1 MDAKDKEI
9 LREIITELT
18 VSISK
23 IENRLDDFIKDFYD
37 MLENSIPE
45 QGAIMEIDDG
55 YQIMFSASIIKEMEK
70 IIGEKPLL
78 MGLT

>member
-23 IENRLDDFIKDFYD
+23 IENKVDEFLKDFYD
-37 MLENSIPE
+37 MLESSIPE

-55 YQIMFSASIIKEMEK
+55 YQIMFSASVMKEMEK

>member
-9 LREIITELT
+9 LREIITELS

-23 IENRLDDFIKDFYD
+23 IENKVDEFLKDFYD
-37 MLENSIPE
+37 MLESSIPE

-55 YQIMFSASIIKEMEK
+55 YQIMFSASVMKEMEK

>member
-1 MDAKDKEI
+1 
-9 LREIITELT
+9 
-18 VSISK
+18 
-23 IENRLDDFIKDFYD
+23 

-55 YQIMFSASIIKEMEK
+55 YQIMFSASIMKEMEK

>member
-23 IENRLDDFIKDFYD
+23 IENKVDQFIKDFYD
-37 MLENSIPE
+37 MLESSIPE
-45 QGAIMEIDDG
+45 QGAIMQIDDG
-55 YQIMFSASIIKEMEK
+55 YQIMFSASIMKEMEK

>member
-9 LREIITELT
+9 LREIITELS

-23 IENRLDDFIKDFYD
+23 IENKVDQFLKDFYD
-37 MLENSIPE
+37 MLESSIPE

-55 YQIMFSASIIKEMEK
+55 YQIMFSASVMKEMEK

>member
-23 IENRLDDFIKDFYD
+23 IENKVDEFLKDFYD
-37 MLENSIPE
+37 MLESSIPE

-55 YQIMFSASIIKEMEK
+55 YQIMFSASVMKEMEK

-78 MGLT
+78 VGLT

>member
-23 IENRLDDFIKDFYD
+23 IENRLDDFIKDFHD
-37 MLENSIPE
+37 MLEESMPE
-45 QGAIMEIDDG
+45 QKAIMEIDDG

-70 IIGEKPLL
+70 IIGEKPIL

>member
-23 IENRLDDFIKDFYD
+23 IENKVDQFLKDFYD
-37 MLENSIPE
+37 MLESSIPE

-55 YQIMFSASIIKEMEK
+55 YQIMFSASVMKEMEK

>member
-23 IENRLDDFIKDFYD
+23 IENKVDQFIKDFYD
-37 MLENSIPE
+37 MLESSIPE

-55 YQIMFSASIIKEMEK
+55 YQIMFSASIMKEMEK

>member
-23 IENRLDDFIKDFYD
+23 IENKVDQFIKDFYD

-55 YQIMFSASIIKEMEK
+55 YQIMFSASVMKEMEK